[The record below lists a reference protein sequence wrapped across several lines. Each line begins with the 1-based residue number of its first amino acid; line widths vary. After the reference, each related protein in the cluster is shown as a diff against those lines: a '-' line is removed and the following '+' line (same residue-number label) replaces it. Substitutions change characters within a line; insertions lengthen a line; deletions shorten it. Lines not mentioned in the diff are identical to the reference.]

1 MTIVRDEHAA
11 HKGLA
16 IIQKYE
22 EAVEYLY
29 PILQGCPRRHGQ
41 LRDTMIG
48 LLVEQVGLFYA
59 AAKSSQASR
68 LYAADA
74 NLATLRFWLRFA
86 ASPRLRIL
94 SPRQHRAALRLLAE
108 AGAMLGAWIKAAKA
122 NGRAGI

>member
-1 MTIVRDEHAA
+1 MTVVRDQPAA

-22 EAVEYLY
+22 EAVEYIY

-41 LRDTMIG
+41 LRDRMIG
-48 LLVEQVGLFYA
+48 LLFDQVGLFYA

-68 LYAADA
+68 LHVADA

-86 ASPRLRIL
+86 AAPSRRIL
-94 SPRQHRAALRLLAE
+94 SPRQHLAALRLLAE

-122 NGRAGI
+122 NGRTGT